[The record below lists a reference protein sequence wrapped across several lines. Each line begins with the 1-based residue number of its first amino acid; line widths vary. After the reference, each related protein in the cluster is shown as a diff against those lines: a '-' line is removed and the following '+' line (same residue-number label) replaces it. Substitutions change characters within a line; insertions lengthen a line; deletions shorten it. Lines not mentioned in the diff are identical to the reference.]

1 MKKDGIKKKWNE
13 RQQVNIKREKMED
26 KRKNLDNKRK

>member
-26 KRKNLDNKRK
+26 KRKILDNKRK